1 MIPCPVGNDKHLDI
15 PQFGK
20 PVKKQSFDLSAFSNR
35 NPREQSCLPRIIR
48 SPKYSAAAISGAA
61 LTISIER

>member
-20 PVKKQSFDLSAFSNR
+20 PVKSNLLIHLLFSTIILENKH
-35 NPREQSCLPRIIR
+35 CLLRIIR